1 MFSACRSSIL
11 TAVLSG
17 TWHGVSRLCRESS
30 RFWVWFWVIFLF
42 TASWLSF
49 SIMASVETV
58 CCVERHF
65 MVNSSSFTKK
75 KKNWKFN
82 EIAQSFGTHWVK
94 QDGCFSTIASFI
106 YFTPNLRLRIVFRS
120 FVTYTIALWL
130 IQLQKFCGKSGC
142 V

>member
-65 MVNSSSFTKK
+65 IVNSSSFTNKK
-75 KKNWKFN
+75 KKKLKVQWDCTKLWNSLSETGWLLLNNRFFY
-82 EIAQSFGTHWVK
+82 I
-94 QDGCFSTIASFI
+94 FI
-106 YFTPNLRLRIVFRS
+106 YYILINLFKILLTLQLFRPKAHQEFWKNISYRI
-120 FVTYTIALWL
+120 
-130 IQLQKFCGKSGC
+130 
-142 V
+142 